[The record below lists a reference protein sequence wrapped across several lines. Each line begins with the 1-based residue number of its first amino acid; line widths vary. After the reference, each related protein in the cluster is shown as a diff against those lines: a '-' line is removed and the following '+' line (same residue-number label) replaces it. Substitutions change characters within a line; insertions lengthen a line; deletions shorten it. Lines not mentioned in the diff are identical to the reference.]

1 MTAGRG
7 LWRAASVGL
16 TIAALCFVGWKAAE
30 AGIGTLLARLSPT
43 AWVGVGL
50 AAAVYA
56 AALMFVALA
65 WWLLVKSSSST
76 PLPFR
81 QAFRIYSASHLYKYL
96 PSNMLHYVGRHAALR
111 GIGVTH
117 TAAAVGAIGDIVLL
131 LPASLFVA
139 LLASPAMLTG
149 FRNDVAVLGIAAAVV
164 LLLGALALHWAAP
177 LLERW
182 PRTEALATLLRSP
195 RVRMAAIGAF
205 LGYSI
210 FFVVSGAVF
219 ATIAGRFG
227 PWQAGDAPL
236 LVAIWAGSWALGF
249 VTPGAPG
256 GIGVREAII
265 TAALSAAGHGESA
278 VLIAILMRVVT
289 LLGDLLFAAIGH
301 LLGIGVQR
309 PQEAALTD

>member
-117 TAAAVGAIGDIVLL
+117 IAAALGAIGDIVLL

-149 FRNDVAVLGIAAAVV
+149 FRNDVAVLGRVAAGC
-164 LLLGALALHWAAP
+164 LGVALGRALA
-177 LLERW
+177 
-182 PRTEALATLLRSP
+182 
-195 RVRMAAIGAF
+195 
-205 LGYSI
+205 
-210 FFVVSGAVF
+210 
-219 ATIAGRFG
+219 
-227 PWQAGDAPL
+227 
-236 LVAIWAGSWALGF
+236 
-249 VTPGAPG
+249 
-256 GIGVREAII
+256 
-265 TAALSAAGHGESA
+265 
-278 VLIAILMRVVT
+278 
-289 LLGDLLFAAIGH
+289 
-301 LLGIGVQR
+301 
-309 PQEAALTD
+309 